1 MDRLNRLTI
10 LIVDDQVEVLRRF
23 RDVLQEQ
30 GHEVECASLP
40 AEASR
45 YVRERLFDMV
55 IVDAKLTYK
64 GTMMGGLILA
74 EELGT
79 VLGTQAI
86 LLMSQ
91 FDVRGKVTHFNPNF
105 TFLSKP
111 KDDSD
116 SGLTA
121 WTEKELLTRV
131 KTLVKRQ
138 YGFVVMPYNNGECD
152 GWYQDVLTP
161 WMAEAGY
168 SLRRM
173 DEIATTKAINVELL
187 EKIRQSHFV
196 VVGMPD
202 HNANVYFEAGF
213 ATALHK
219 YLIMFAP
226 NLERVPFDIRAN
238 QILPMTNLED
248 TSAREKL
255 LRFMSGLRHGKV

>member
-10 LIVDDQVEVLRRF
+10 LIVDDQDEVLKVY
-23 RDVLQEQ
+23 RDVLQEHL
-30 GHEVECASLP
+30 GHEVECALLP

-55 IVDAKLTYK
+55 IVDASLRYK
-64 GTMMGGLILA
+64 GAGMGGLLLA

-91 FDVRGKVTHFNPNF
+91 FDVRGEVSHFNPNF
-105 TFLSKP
+105 TFLPKP
-111 KDDSD
+111 RDG
-116 SGLTA
+116 SGLTVWA
-121 WTEKELLTRV
+121 EKELLARV
-131 KTLVKRQ
+131 KSLVRRQ

-152 GWYQDVLTP
+152 EWYQNVLTP

-219 YLIMFAP
+219 YLIMFASDP
-226 NLERVPFDIRAN
+226 KRVPFDIRAN
-238 QILPMTNLED
+238 HILPMANLED
-248 TSAREKL
+248 AGAREKL
-255 LRFMSGLRHGKV
+255 LRFMNGLRHGKD

>member
-10 LIVDDQVEVLRRF
+10 LIVDDQDEVLKAS
-23 RDVLQEQ
+23 RDVLQEHL
-30 GHEVECASLP
+30 GHEVECALLAS
-40 AEASR
+40 EASR
-45 YVRERLFDMV
+45 YVRDRLFDMV
-55 IVDAKLTYK
+55 IVDASMFYK
-64 GTMMGGLILA
+64 GAMMGGLLLA
-74 EELGT
+74 EEFGT

-91 FDVRGKVTHFNPNF
+91 LDVREKVSNFNSNF
-105 TFLSKP
+105 TFLPKP
-111 KDDSD
+111 RDV
-116 SGLTA
+116 GALTP
-121 WTEKELLTRV
+121 WVEKELLTKV
-131 KTLVKRQ
+131 KSLVKRQ
-138 YGFVVMPYNNGECD
+138 YGFVVMPYNNEECNE
-152 GWYQDVLTP
+152 WYQNVLTP

-173 DEIATTKAINVELL
+173 DELATTKAINVELL
-187 EKIRQSHFV
+187 EKIRQAHFV

-226 NLERVPFDIRAN
+226 DLNRVPFDIRAN
-238 QILPMTNLED
+238 QILPMTNLEN

-255 LRFMSGLRHGKV
+255 LRFMSGLRHGKT

>member
-10 LIVDDQVEVLRRF
+10 LIIDDQVDVLDTY

-30 GHEVECASLP
+30 LGHEVECAALP

-55 IVDAKLTYK
+55 IVDAKLSYK
-64 GTMMGGLILA
+64 GAGMGGLILA
-74 EELGT
+74 EELGS
-79 VLGTQAI
+79 VLGVQAI

-91 FDVRGKVTHFNPNF
+91 FDVRGEVSHFNPNF
-105 TFLSKP
+105 TFLPKP
-111 KDDSD
+111 RDGNS
-116 SGLTA
+116 LRA
-121 WTEKELLTRV
+121 WAEKELLAKV
-131 KTLVKRQ
+131 KSLVKRQ
-138 YGFVVMPYNNGECD
+138 FGFVVMPYNNRKCD
-152 GWYQDVLTP
+152 EWYQNVLTP

-173 DEIATTKAINVELL
+173 DEIATTKAVNVELL

-196 VVGMPD
+196 VVCMPD

-219 YLIMFAP
+219 YLILFAP
-226 NLERVPFDIRAN
+226 TIDGLPFDIRAN
-238 QILPMTNLED
+238 QILPMMND
-248 TSAREKL
+248 QDAGAREKL
-255 LRFMSGLRHGKV
+255 LRFMRGLRHGKI